1 MENKEQRGP
10 NPTSKTV
17 NLLIAR
23 AGGRC
28 QFKNCNRNIFLDK
41 FTLTGANNSNVAHIV
56 ASSPN
61 GPRGNERSLELS
73 DKIENLMLMC
83 KEHHHIIDHNE
94 KEYTV
99 EILQAMKCA
108 QEEKVRKALDYLHAE
123 ETTIIY
129 FTSPIKGKFD
139 VAFSRIEAAKA
150 VLPKMKPD
158 NEFGLSIGVEAKGE
172 YTSPEYWSYASTW
185 LENGYDCTVRAKL
198 KLCPDAHF
206 SVFPIAPIPLI
217 IKLGYYMGDKIRADV
232 YQKKRHPDTWK
243 WETEELTNCFEIL
256 KIENETGSGIAVVV
270 SITAEIN
277 LDAISKAGSFK
288 TIFILRSKI
297 QSVDSIKSQED
308 LSAFW
313 HKYQELLE
321 LIAHKYEDKIIHV
334 FPAVPVSVAFEM
346 GRRYMPGVYPKMLL
360 YDRDE
365 AFFETIKI
373 GD

>member
-1 MENKEQRGP
+1 M
-10 NPTSKTV
+10 
-17 NLLIAR
+17 
-23 AGGRC
+23 
-28 QFKNCNRNIFLDK
+28 
-41 FTLTGANNSNVAHIV
+41 
-56 ASSPN
+56 
-61 GPRGNERSLELS
+61 
-73 DKIENLMLMC
+73 
-83 KEHHHIIDHNE
+83 
-94 KEYTV
+94 
-99 EILQAMKCA
+99 
-108 QEEKVRKALDYLHAE
+108 
-123 ETTIIY
+123 
-129 FTSPIKGKFD
+129 
-139 VAFSRIEAAKA
+139 
-150 VLPKMKPD
+150 
-158 NEFGLSIGVEAKGE
+158 
-172 YTSPEYWSYASTW
+172 
-185 LENGYDCTVRAKL
+185 
-198 KLCPDAHF
+198 
-206 SVFPIAPIPLI
+206 
-217 IKLGYYMGDKIRADV
+217 
-232 YQKKRHPDTWK
+232 
-243 WETEELTNCFEIL
+243 